1 MMIDWYI
8 NLFLRHVHTCVDE
21 FVTGTPESSSPLR
34 IDPSWPVGRL
44 RWFIQFNRCIWEQQ
58 YG

>member
-1 MMIDWYI
+1 
-8 NLFLRHVHTCVDE
+8 VDE
-21 FVTGTPESSSPLR
+21 FVIGTPESSSPLR